1 MDNLEMISECMLCLM
16 DIRTDVRNK
25 KKRTTDM
32 GAGSAAIAQ
41 QRAEGLLA
49 GPGVKP
55 WAKQRW
61 QLVKREMLQSKAA
74 K

>member
-1 MDNLEMISECMLCLM
+1 M

-41 QRAEGLLA
+41 QRAKGLLA
-49 GPGVKP
+49 GWYGEGSGETAGGKTPGKATVV
-55 WAKQRW
+55 ARQTRNAA
-61 QLVKREMLQSKAA
+61 EQSSKVDAI
-74 K
+74 